1 MPQAQW
7 WRPVATPRR
16 AREAALMRAVSP
28 GTRRRRSCTRRS
40 TCGTASSR
48 TATCSTWWP
57 SSTTARPSSE
67 RHGRRGP
74 TLSSQGG
81 HRQPHR
87 APTPLL
93 AGGPSS
99 ASPGPDP
106 SPRRRPSS
114 ASPGPHPLSS
124 QGVHSQFK
132 KKVFKTRSR
141 RRRSSEPA
149 EHGRGPGRHRQGRL
163 QRLAGG
169 GLPGPGGGRLLLPAR
184 PPLGHGAVDPT
195 GWVGP
200 PRQGR
205 ISSAVNVR
213 GLSTQ

>member
-93 AGGPSS
+93 AGGHRQPHR
-99 ASPGPDP
+99 APIP
-106 SPRRRPSS
+106 SPRRESIVSLKRKYLKHEAEEGAALSQLSMDGVLDAIAKDGCSGVLEEVFLDLEVGASS
-114 ASPGPHPLSS
+114 CP
-124 QGVHSQFK
+124 
-132 KKVFKTRSR
+132 
-141 RRRSSEPA
+141 PA
-149 EHGRGPGRHRQGRL
+149 HLWDTVLWTPQAGWAPRGRVESHL
-163 QRLAGG
+163 Q
-169 GLPGPGGGRLLLPAR
+169 
-184 PPLGHGAVDPT
+184 
-195 GWVGP
+195 
-200 PRQGR
+200 
-205 ISSAVNVR
+205 
-213 GLSTQ
+213 